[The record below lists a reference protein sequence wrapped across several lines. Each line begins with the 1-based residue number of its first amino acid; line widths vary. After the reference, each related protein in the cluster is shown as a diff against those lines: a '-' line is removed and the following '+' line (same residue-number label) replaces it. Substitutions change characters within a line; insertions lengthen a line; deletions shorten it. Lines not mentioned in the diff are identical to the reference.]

1 MMNETK
7 HSTRSSVRKSSLAK
21 RNLYKF
27 LTNRMAVLGLSI
39 ILLMILAAIFAP
51 LLSPYSPTTVDP
63 VNRYLPSSAEHWLG
77 TDQLGRDLLT
87 RLLYG
92 GRISIFV
99 GMVGAI
105 CAALVGSVLGCVAGY
120 FGGKVDSVIVYI
132 SEIFM
137 VFPQILLVLILVGF
151 VGQSLKNLEI

>member
-39 ILLMILAAIFAP
+39 ILLMILAATAP

-92 GRISIFV
+92 GRISIRRY
-99 GMVGAI
+99 GRRDLRGAGRQRTG
-105 CAALVGSVLGCVAGY
+105 VRRR
-120 FGGKVDSVIVYI
+120 
-132 SEIFM
+132 
-137 VFPQILLVLILVGF
+137 LLWRQGR
-151 VGQSLKNLEI
+151 

>member
-1 MMNETK
+1 MRQSK
-7 HSTRSSVRKSSLAK
+7 HSTRPRARKSSLAK

-27 LTNRMAVLGLSI
+27 FTNKMAVLGLSI
-39 ILLMILAAIFAP
+39 ILIMILSALFAP

-63 VNRYLPSSAEHWLG
+63 ANRYLPSSAEHWLG

-92 GRISIFV
+92 GRVSICV

-105 CAALVGSVLGCVAGY
+105 CAALVGSILGCVAGY

-132 SEIFM
+132 SEIFKYLQR
-137 VFPQILLVLILVGF
+137 V
-151 VGQSLKNLEI
+151 